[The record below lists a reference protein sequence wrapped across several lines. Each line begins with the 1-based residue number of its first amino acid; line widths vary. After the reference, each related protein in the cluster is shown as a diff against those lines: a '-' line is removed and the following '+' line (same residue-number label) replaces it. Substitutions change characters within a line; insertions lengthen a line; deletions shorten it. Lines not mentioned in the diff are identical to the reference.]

1 MTKMGTACGQFL
13 SRPRDY
19 FDASEVKVAEYL
31 NRNHFKVMLA
41 THEFLIR
48 FELLHD
54 DFKQIMF
61 TFLVLVFESM
71 LILF

>member
-1 MTKMGTACGQFL
+1 MTKMGTACGHFL

-19 FDASEVKVAEYL
+19 FDASEVKVAESL
-31 NRNHFKVMLA
+31 NRNDFKVML
-41 THEFLIR
+41 TTVEFLIR

-54 DFKQIMF
+54 DLKQIMF
-61 TFLVLVFESM
+61 TFLVLAFESM